1 MNEDNSESQD
11 TKPGWTDHPLVGQYR
26 YRAKHNDWVAEAKV
40 HGIDYPV
47 SINAKGTEPVQAQM
61 DTFAELIVRLPEIIN
76 SSNLL
81 DAPTDEW
88 RKKHPEYR
96 LLNAKISYLS
106 IRKDGNFLIYLDA
119 FPEDDWVSMFDISPD
134 FKVTLAQR
142 GGVSWKMRTPALSNR
157 ACSRRGGFSR
167 KC

>member
-1 MNEDNSESQD
+1 MNEKNHVSQ
-11 TKPGWTDHPLVGQYR
+11 TQNPGWISHPLVGQYR
-26 YRAKHNDWVAEAKV
+26 YRAEHNDWVAEAKV

-47 SINAKGTEPVQAQM
+47 SINAMGSEPIQAQM

-96 LLNAKISYLS
+96 LLNAKVEYFS

-119 FPEDDWVSMFDISPD
+119 YPEDDWAPTFEVSSD
-134 FKVTLAQR
+134 FTVTVAE
-142 GGVSWKMRTPALSNR
+142 WAI
-157 ACSRRGGFSR
+157 
-167 KC
+167 